1 MGWLKGFIVAAAIAL
16 GSPAQAQNQ
25 AQNIVCH
32 DPLKPMLRIELYF
45 GRNAKG
51 HQIVS
56 DRQWARFLAH
66 ELTPR
71 FPDGLTVIE
80 GRGQWHNGEDGAI
93 AREHTKIVVI
103 VTADADRVRARIATV
118 VDAYK
123 LHFDQKSVGV
133 VIQPVCA
140 AF

>member
-1 MGWLKGFIVAAAIAL
+1 MGWSKGFIVAAAIAL
-16 GSPAQAQNQ
+16 VSPAPAQD
-25 AQNIVCH
+25 IVCH

-45 GRNAKG
+45 GRDAKG

-56 DRQWARFLAH
+56 DRQWARFLAY

-118 VDAYK
+118 VDVYK

-133 VIQPVCA
+133 TMQPVCA
-140 AF
+140 HF

>member
-1 MGWLKGFIVAAAIAL
+1 
-16 GSPAQAQNQ
+16 
-25 AQNIVCH
+25 
-32 DPLKPMLRIELYF
+32 MLRVELFF
-45 GRNAKG
+45 GRDVRG
-51 HQIVS
+51 HQIVG

-71 FPDGLTVIE
+71 FPDGLTVID

-103 VTADADRVRARIATV
+103 VTADADRLRARIAAV

-133 VIQPVCA
+133 TIQPVCA
-140 AF
+140 RF